1 MSLARFAVGRVLGS
15 AMFALVV
22 ASIAL
27 GLARMAP
34 GDAATAAG
42 LDLTA
47 AERAALRAELG
58 LDRPLLAQYGQWLA
72 GLSRLDLGRS
82 TLYRRPGAD
91 LVGERFVNTAILA
104 VVAMVVATVLGL
116 PLGRF
121 SGSRHTAGARV
132 VRAASLGVLS
142 VPPLV
147 GALALVYAAAVTGWV
162 PAGGMTSA
170 DLTGTAWIA
179 DVARHLPVPVL
190 ALALPLAALLERLQ
204 AGAIADTVARPFV
217 AASRARGLDVE
228 TSLNRH
234 AWPVSL
240 APVLGTYAVVVG
252 WLFSGSF
259 VVEVVTA
266 WPGIG
271 RLLVDALRAR
281 DVWLVAGCGAA
292 GALALS
298 IGTTVADLAHAV
310 VDPRVLD
317 RARR

>member
-1 MSLARFAVGRVLGS
+1 MSLPRFAVGRVLGS
-15 AMFALVV
+15 AGFALVV
-22 ASIAL
+22 ASITL
-27 GLARMAP
+27 VLARMAP
-34 GDAATAAG
+34 GDAATEAG

-58 LDRPLLAQYGQWLA
+58 LDRPLLAQYAQWLA
-72 GLSRLDLGRS
+72 GLARLDLGQS
-82 TLYRRPGAD
+82 TLYRRPVSE

-104 VVAMVVATVLGL
+104 VAAMVVATSIGL

-121 SGSRHTAGARV
+121 SGSRTTAGARA
-132 VRAASLGVLS
+132 VRALSLGVLS

-147 GALALVYAAAVTGWV
+147 GALTLVYVAALTGWA

-170 DLTGTAWIA
+170 DLTGVAWIV

-190 ALALPLAALLERLQ
+190 ALGLPLAAMLERLQ
-204 AGAIADTVARPFV
+204 AGAIAETLGRPFV
-217 AASRARGLDVE
+217 SASRARGLGAE
-228 TSLNRH
+228 ASLTRH

-298 IGTTVADLAHAV
+298 IGTTVADIAHAA

-317 RARR
+317 PTGR